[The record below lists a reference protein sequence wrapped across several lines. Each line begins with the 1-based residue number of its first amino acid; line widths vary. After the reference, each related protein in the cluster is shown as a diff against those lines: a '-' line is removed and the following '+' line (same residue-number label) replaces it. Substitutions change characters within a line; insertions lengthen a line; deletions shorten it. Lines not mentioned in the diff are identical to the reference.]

1 MKIEIE
7 EHGKKYTFECD
18 YDHLT
23 TEEIIQII
31 TNLLISAGYYYENIK
46 E

>member
-7 EHGKKYTFECD
+7 AQGKKHTFESQND
-18 YDHLT
+18 DLT
-23 TEEIIQII
+23 TIEIIEII